1 MKKRFFIL
9 TIFSLLTITILIIYT
24 NNRNLCKSIDTTFLN
39 TYIPDGIA
47 NSYSDI
53 MFFGF
58 DDYRIWSYNL
68 NQSEI
73 DIISEEL
80 DNKIWKLASED
91 DYYEII
97 SVFFKS
103 GNENYLKSE
112 LTKDIYYCIFDPKNN
127 HYVDLHSDKFGHWII
142 FIYDETLKTFWCV
155 SKSIWGLIDCIQNFK
170 NGIKIWTSPVK
181 MDKRKTIMR
190 DCRKTKKS
198 VSDSLFCSLDKKQI
212 IDKYLCFWYIKYFKY

>member
-1 MKKRFFIL
+1 MKKKIFILIIFVLATIIIL
-9 TIFSLLTITILIIYT
+9 TIFI
-24 NNRNLCKSIDTTFLN
+24 NNRNLRKSIDTTFIN

-68 NQSEI
+68 NQSEV
-73 DIISEEL
+73 DIISGEL
-80 DNKIWKLASED
+80 DNEIWKLASEE

-112 LTKDIYYCIFDPKNN
+112 LTKNIYYCIFDQKNN
-127 HYVDLHSDKFGHWII
+127 HYVNLHSDKFGHWII

-155 SKSIWGLIDCIQNFK
+155 SKSI
-170 NGIKIWTSPVK
+170 
-181 MDKRKTIMR
+181 
-190 DCRKTKKS
+190 
-198 VSDSLFCSLDKKQI
+198 
-212 IDKYLCFWYIKYFKY
+212 